1 MKSNKTKAGGIKMIE
16 PKEKVLA
23 IIGKVLELNK
33 MIIQQ
38 NEMILKGFE
47 SPQFIIENEG
57 QELNKKP
64 IIQEILSNP
73 DEK

>member
-57 QELNKKP
+57 QVLDKQPTMKEVLCN
-64 IIQEILSNP
+64 L